1 MIFSLILVRF
11 SWNFHQNVGFMSG
24 VEIRQKAALEG
35 QMGSRR
41 GQEGWPTHLPFFIG
55 LAEALSLPYGVEIRQ
70 KAALEGQRGSR
81 RGQEGGPP
89 LYPSILGYLE
99 HCPYHTSQNLN
110 KSFLLITDTC
120 TCRSKTL
127 IDEWQSMQTNQM
139 PLFSQAFLSQ

>member
-1 MIFSLILVRF
+1 
-11 SWNFHQNVGFMSG
+11 MSG

-70 KAALEGQRGSR
+70 KAALEGQ
-81 RGQEGGPP
+81 EWGPTPLP
-89 LYPSILGYLE
+89 LYIGLSGALSLPYL
-99 HCPYHTSQNLN
+99 SQNFN
-110 KSFLLITDTC
+110 KSFLLITD

-139 PLFSQAFLSQ
+139 PLFSQTFLSQ